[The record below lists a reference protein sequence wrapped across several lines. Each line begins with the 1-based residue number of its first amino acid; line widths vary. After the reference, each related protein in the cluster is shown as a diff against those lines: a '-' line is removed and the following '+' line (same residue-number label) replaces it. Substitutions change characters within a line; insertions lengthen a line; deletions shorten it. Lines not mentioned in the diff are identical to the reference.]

1 MLKHCHPSLLNTI
14 LCLFNRIFS
23 EHAFPEHWRS
33 TTTIAIPKPS
43 KETTV
48 PKNSRPISLSSC
60 LCKTMEKIINTRIMW
75 FLENGNHINV
85 SQSGFR
91 KNRSITNY
99 LIHLETAL
107 RQSLADRHHAIA
119 VFFDLT
125 KAYDMAWRYGIIRAL
140 YNFGLQSCI
149 YHLCCLSSSKIS

>member
-1 MLKHCHPSLLNTI
+1 MNELQHTLSSVQESSPGEDQITYFMLKHCHPSLLDAI

-43 KETTV
+43 KETTD

-60 LCKTMEKIINTRIMW
+60 LCKTMEKIINTRLMW
-75 FLENGNHINV
+75 FLEKGNHINV
-85 SQSGFR
+85 SQSGFL
-91 KNRSITNY
+91 KNRSTTDH

-125 KAYDMAWRYGIIRAL
+125 KAYDMTWR
-140 YNFGLQSCI
+140 
-149 YHLCCLSSSKIS
+149 